1 MQRLMQLLQNRMG
14 ADELEEALKKME
26 IAVDY
31 DTDDDDYKLL
41 AKMHELKGK
50 KYETY
55 INGKKAKFDVPPM
68 NKDGRTLAPFRAIA
82 EALDAVVEWDANTN
96 TVTVTKDGKEVI
108 LKIGSKKAF
117 VNGEE
122 VTLDV
127 APEVYENRTL
137 IPLRF
142 LAESLDAD
150 VEYYIEG
157 SMIVV
162 RNKTK

>member
-1 MQRLMQLLQNRMG
+1 MRIG
-14 ADELEEALKKME
+14 SDELEKALERME
-26 IAVDY
+26 IAVNGE
-31 DTDDDDYKLL
+31 TDDDDYKLL

-82 EALDAVVEWDANTN
+82 EALDADVDWDADSN
-96 TVTVTKDGKEVI
+96 TVTVTKDGKVVK
-108 LKIGSKKAF
+108 LKIGSKKAL

-127 APEVYENRTL
+127 APEVYNNRTL

-142 LAESLDAD
+142 LAESLDTEVD
-150 VEYYIEG
+150 YYIEG

-162 RNKTK
+162 KNKNK